1 MCATCKKKQ
10 DWDKEVQYIQWL
22 NEHEAELNKYCGQ
35 WITIKLDV
43 GIVSASNNLQEAEK
57 EFYKKY
63 PHEIPHIYHV
73 PRKDE
78 GSYILLWI

>member
-1 MCATCKKKQ
+1 MTVPKKID
-10 DWDKEVQYIQWL
+10 DWSKESEYIQWL
-22 NEHEAELNKYCGQ
+22 NEHEDELRRYCGQ

-43 GIVSASNNLQEAEK
+43 GIVSASPSLSDAEK

-63 PHEIPHIYHV
+63 PAETPHIYHV

-78 GSYILLWI
+78 GLYILLWI